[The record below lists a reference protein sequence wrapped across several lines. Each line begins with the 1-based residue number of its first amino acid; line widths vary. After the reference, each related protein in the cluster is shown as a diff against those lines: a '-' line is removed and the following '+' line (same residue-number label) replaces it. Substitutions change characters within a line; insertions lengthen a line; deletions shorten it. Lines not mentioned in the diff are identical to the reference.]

1 MSKLNHAL
9 IMAAGRGTRMAPL
22 TNVIPKPMAPL
33 WGSTLI
39 ANGIQKLVPQIPH
52 LHITV
57 GYKGSD
63 LAKHVIELGVHS
75 VFNTEGK
82 GNAWWIFNTLMSKVD
97 EPVLVLTSDN
107 VTDLNITSIY
117 TEYERLNSPACMVVP
132 VKPVEG
138 LVGDYIHERDNVV
151 DKLDRNDPAPYYCSG
166 IQVINPARINQLLSP
181 QDDFGDVWAGLI
193 QEKQLY
199 SSSILPEKWF
209 TVDTL
214 DQLTHMNN
222 QKQGL

>member
-39 ANGIQKLVPQIPH
+39 ANGIQKLLPHIPH

-82 GNAWWIFNTLMSKVD
+82 GNSWWIFNTLMKLVN

-107 VTDLNITSIY
+107 VTDLNIDLLLS
-117 TEYERLNSPACMVVP
+117 EYERLNSPACMVVP
-132 VKPVEG
+132 VTPVEG
-138 LVGDYIHERDNVV
+138 LVGDYIHHKNNLVL
-151 DKLDRNDPAPYYCSG
+151 KLDRYDPTSIYCSG
-166 IQVINPARINQLLSP
+166 IQVINPAKINELMDPVEDFGECWSALILKNQL
-181 QDDFGDVWAGLI
+181 F
-193 QEKQLY
+193 
-199 SSSILPEKWF
+199 SSSVLPDKWF

-214 DQLTHMNN
+214 EQLTHMNN
-222 QKQGL
+222 QKG

>member
-1 MSKLNHAL
+1 MSNLLNHAL

-22 TNVIPKPMAPL
+22 THYIPKPMAPL

-39 ANGIQKLVPQIPH
+39 ANGIQKLLPNIPH

-57 GYKGSD
+57 GYKGAE

-82 GNAWWIFNTLMSKVD
+82 GNSWWIFNTLMKMID

-107 VTDLNITSIY
+107 VTDLNIELIMR
-117 TEYERLNSPACMVVP
+117 EYKRLGEPACMVVP
-132 VKPVEG
+132 VIPLEG
-138 LVGDYIHERDNVV
+138 LVGDYIHHENNLVL
-151 DKLDRNDPAPYYCSG
+151 KLDRHDPAPTYCSG
-166 IQVINPARINQLLSP
+166 IQVLNPAKVNRLIKSVE
-181 QDDFGDVWAGLI
+181 DFGDLWSQLM
-193 QEKQLY
+193 EKQQLF
-199 SSSILPEKWF
+199 SSSVLPDKWF

-214 DQLTHMNN
+214 EQLTQMNN
-222 QKQGL
+222 QKV

>member
-1 MSKLNHAL
+1 MSKLHHAL

-22 TNVIPKPMAPL
+22 TNIIPKPMAPL

-39 ANGIQKLVPQIPH
+39 ANGIQKLLPHVPQ

-57 GYKGSD
+57 GYKGAD

-82 GNAWWIFNTLMSKVD
+82 GNSWWLFNTLMKKID

-107 VTDLNITSIY
+107 VTDLNIELILA
-117 TEYERLNSPACMVVP
+117 EYQRLGQPACMVVP
-132 VKPVEG
+132 VIPIEG
-138 LVGDYIHERDNVV
+138 LVGDFIHHDRNMVL
-151 DKLDRNDPAPYYCSG
+151 KLDRNDPAPTYCSG
-166 IQVINPARINQLLSP
+166 IQVLNPYKINQLIKP
-181 QDDFGDVWAGLI
+181 VEDFGDLWSQLI
-193 QEKQLY
+193 QLNQLF
-199 SSSILPEKWF
+199 SSSVLPDKWF

-214 DQLTHMNN
+214 EQLSKMNDQ
-222 QKQGL
+222 KA

>member
-1 MSKLNHAL
+1 MVKLKHAL

-39 ANGIQKLVPQIPH
+39 ANGIEKLLPIVSN

-57 GYKGSD
+57 GYKGAD
-63 LAKHVIELGVHS
+63 LAKHVIELGVNS

-82 GNAWWIFNTLMSKVD
+82 GNSWWLFNTLMKEVN

-107 VTDLNITSIY
+107 VTDLNIDSILE
-117 TEYERLNSPACMVVP
+117 EYNRIGEPACMVVP
-132 VKPVEG
+132 VKPIPG
-138 LVGDYIHERDNVV
+138 LVGDYIHQTNNRV
-151 DKLDRNDPAPYYCSG
+151 DKLDRNDPAPTYCSG
-166 IQVINPARINQLLSP
+166 IQVLNPSKINKLVEPVEDFGELWAQLISQNQL
-181 QDDFGDVWAGLI
+181 F
-193 QEKQLY
+193 
-199 SSSILPEKWF
+199 SSSVLPKKWF

-214 DQLTHMNN
+214 EQLQIMNDQ
-222 QKQGL
+222 KA

>member
-1 MSKLNHAL
+1 MIKLNHAL

-39 ANGIQKLVPQIPH
+39 ANGIEKLLPHIPN

-82 GNAWWIFNTLMSKVD
+82 GNSWWIFNTLMKLVN

-107 VTDLNITSIY
+107 VTDLNIKLLLS
-117 TEYERLNSPACMVVP
+117 EYERLNSPACMVVP
-132 VKPVEG
+132 VLPVEG
-138 LVGDYIHERDNVV
+138 LVGDYIHHKNNLVL
-151 DKLDRNDPAPYYCSG
+151 KLDRYDPTATYCSG
-166 IQVINPARINQLLSP
+166 IQVLNPAKINDLMDPVEDFGECWSALIEKNQL
-181 QDDFGDVWAGLI
+181 F
-193 QEKQLY
+193 
-199 SSSILPEKWF
+199 SSSVLPEKWF

-214 DQLTHMNN
+214 EQLTHMNN
-222 QKQGL
+222 QKG

>member
-1 MSKLNHAL
+1 MSKLHHAL

-22 TNVIPKPMAPL
+22 TNIIPKPMAPL

-39 ANGIQKLVPQIPH
+39 ANGIQKLLPHVPQ

-57 GYKGSD
+57 GYKGAE

-82 GNAWWIFNTLMSKVD
+82 GNSWWVFNTLMKKID

-107 VTDLNITSIY
+107 VTDLNIDLILD
-117 TEYERLNSPACMVVP
+117 EYQRLGQPACMVVP
-132 VKPVEG
+132 VVPIEG
-138 LVGDYIHERDNVV
+138 LVGDFIHHERNLVL
-151 DKLDRNDPAPYYCSG
+151 KLDRNDPAPTYCSG
-166 IQVINPARINQLLSP
+166 IQVINPFKINQLIEP
-181 QDDFGDVWAGLI
+181 MEDFGDLWSQLI
-193 QEKQLY
+193 QINQLF
-199 SSSILPEKWF
+199 SSSVLPDKWF

-214 DQLTHMNN
+214 EQLTKMNN
-222 QKQGL
+222 QKA

>member
-1 MSKLNHAL
+1 MINHAL

-39 ANGIQKLVPQIPH
+39 ANGIQKLIPHVPH

-63 LAKHVIELGVHS
+63 LAKHVIELGVNS

-82 GNAWWIFNTLMSKVD
+82 GNSWWIFNTLMRLID

-107 VTDLNITSIY
+107 VTDLNIDSILMDY
-117 TEYERLNSPACMVVP
+117 QKLGNPACMVVP
-132 VKPVEG
+132 VQPIEG
-138 LVGDYIHERDNVV
+138 LVGDFIHHSNNQVI
-151 DKLDRNDPAPYYCSG
+151 KLDRNDPSPTYCSG
-166 IQVINPARINQLLSP
+166 IQVLNPARINSLLDP
-181 QDDFGDVWAGLI
+181 VEDFGELWHQLI
-193 QEKQLY
+193 LQKQLY
-199 SSSILPEKWF
+199 TSSVLPEKWF

-214 DQLTHMNN
+214 EQLTHMNN
-222 QKQGL
+222 QKEVK

>member
-1 MSKLNHAL
+1 MSKLHHAL

-22 TNVIPKPMAPL
+22 TNIIPKPMAPL

-39 ANGIQKLVPQIPH
+39 ANGIQKLLPHVPQ

-57 GYKGSD
+57 GYKGAD

-82 GNAWWIFNTLMSKVD
+82 GNSWWLFNTLMKKID

-107 VTDLNITSIY
+107 VTDLNIELILA
-117 TEYERLNSPACMVVP
+117 EYQRLGQPACMVVP
-132 VKPVEG
+132 VIPIEG
-138 LVGDYIHERDNVV
+138 LVGDFIHHDRNLVL
-151 DKLDRNDPAPYYCSG
+151 KLDRNDPAPTYCSG
-166 IQVINPARINQLLSP
+166 IQMLNPYKINQLIKP
-181 QDDFGDVWAGLI
+181 VEDFGDLWSQLI
-193 QEKQLY
+193 QLNQLF
-199 SSSILPEKWF
+199 SSSVLPDKWF

-214 DQLTHMNN
+214 EQLSKMNDQ
-222 QKQGL
+222 KA

>member
-1 MSKLNHAL
+1 MLSIQHAL

-39 ANGIQKLVPQIPH
+39 ANGIEKLLPHVPN

-57 GYKGSD
+57 GYKGAE

-82 GNAWWIFNTLMSKVD
+82 GNSWWIFNTLMKRVN
-97 EPVLVLTSDN
+97 EPILVLTSDN
-107 VTDLNITSIY
+107 VTDLNIASLLE
-117 TEYERLNSPACMVVP
+117 EYNRLGSPACMVVP
-132 VKPVEG
+132 VVPING
-138 LVGDYIHERDNVV
+138 LIGDFIHHDQNRVV
-151 DKLDRNDPAPYYCSG
+151 KLDRNDPAESYCSG
-166 IQVINPARINQLLSP
+166 IQVLNPSKINELLEP
-181 QDDFGDVWAGLI
+181 VEDFGEVWTALI
-193 QEKQLY
+193 QHNQLY
-199 SSSILPEKWF
+199 SSSIYPEKWF
-209 TVDTL
+209 TIDTL

-222 QKQGL
+222 QKA

>member
-1 MSKLNHAL
+1 MSKLHHAL

-22 TNVIPKPMAPL
+22 TNIIPKPMAPL

-39 ANGIQKLVPQIPH
+39 ANGIQKLLPHVPQ

-57 GYKGSD
+57 GYKGAE

-82 GNAWWIFNTLMSKVD
+82 GNSWWVFNTLMKEID

-107 VTDLNITSIY
+107 VTDLNIDLILD
-117 TEYERLNSPACMVVP
+117 EYQRLGQPACMVVP
-132 VKPVEG
+132 VVPIEG
-138 LVGDYIHERDNVV
+138 LVGDFIHHERNLVL
-151 DKLDRNDPAPYYCSG
+151 KLDRNDPAPTYCSG
-166 IQVINPARINQLLSP
+166 IQVINPFKINQLIEP
-181 QDDFGDVWAGLI
+181 VEDFGDLWSQLI
-193 QEKQLY
+193 QINQLF
-199 SSSILPEKWF
+199 SSSVLPDKWF

-214 DQLTHMNN
+214 EQLTKMNN
-222 QKQGL
+222 QKA

>member
-1 MSKLNHAL
+1 MSEIKHAL

-22 TNVIPKPMAPL
+22 TNIIPKPMAPL

-39 ANGIQKLVPQIPH
+39 ANGIEKLIPTIPH

-57 GYKGSD
+57 GYKGAD

-82 GNAWWIFNTLMSKVD
+82 GNSWWIFNTLMKQID

-107 VTDLNITSIY
+107 VTDLNIQSLRQ
-117 TEYERLNSPACMVVP
+117 EYDRLGRPACMVVP
-132 VKPVEG
+132 VVPIEG
-138 LVGDYIHERDNVV
+138 LVGDYIHHHENRVE
-151 DKLDRNDPAPYYCSG
+151 KLDRNDPADTYCSG
-166 IQVINPARINQLLSP
+166 IQILNPKKINQLIKPSE
-181 QDDFGDVWAGLI
+181 DFGMVWSQLI
-193 QEKQLY
+193 DCQQLY
-199 SSSILPEKWF
+199 CSSILPEKWF

-214 DQLTHMNN
+214 EQLTHMNN
-222 QKQGL
+222 LRS